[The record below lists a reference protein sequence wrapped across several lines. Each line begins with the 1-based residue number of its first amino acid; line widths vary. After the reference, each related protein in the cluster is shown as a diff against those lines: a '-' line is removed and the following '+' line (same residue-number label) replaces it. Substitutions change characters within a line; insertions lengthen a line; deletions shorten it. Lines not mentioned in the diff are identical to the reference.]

1 MAQCT
6 HCAALKTQPL
16 PSCAVP
22 RFPSLAAV
30 LAAVLVLSGCSLK
43 QSSDEQQSGAPVT
56 PPVTGAK
63 STDKKAAQQLG
74 FPITA
79 TRNTTRVSGSD
90 AAADAAGVASAIFP
104 SSSLETR
111 PPAVVLVDKDDWQGA
126 VAAGALVA
134 APLRAPILLTDGD
147 SLPSVTS
154 DTLDRLQP
162 KGAQLA
168 SGAQAI
174 LVGEKPGPPK
184 GLKAARIRGGDPFA
198 VAVAIDKFASVAS
211 GKPAGDVLVVSAE
224 KPEFSMPAA
233 AWAARSGNP
242 VLFTKR
248 DSVPAATLA
257 ALKQHQRP
265 HIYVLGP
272 EAVVGTAVEKELG
285 KVGKVKRIQ
294 AENPVDNAIAFARYK
309 KGAFGWGAV
318 VPGQNLTIANTSRPG
333 DAAAAAGLAANGIF
347 APLLLTDKAELPRSL
362 ESYLLDIQPGF
373 QNGDP
378 SQGVYNHVW
387 ILGGADAL
395 SPASQDRVDAATAL
409 VPVDQPASR

>member
-1 MAQCT
+1 
-6 HCAALKTQPL
+6 L
-16 PSCAVP
+16 V
-22 RFPSLAAV
+22 V
-30 LAAVLVLSGCSLK
+30 LALSGCSLK
-43 QSSDEQQSGAPVT
+43 QNSDQTPSGAPAT

-63 STDKKAAQQLG
+63 STDKKAAEQLG

-90 AAADAAGVASAIFP
+90 AAADAAGVASALFP

-126 VAAGALVA
+126 VAAGSLVA
-134 APLRAPILLTDGD
+134 APLGAPILLTDGG

-154 DTLDRLQP
+154 DTLDRLKP

-184 GLKAARIRGGDPFA
+184 GLKAARIRGGDPYS
-198 VAVAIDKFASVAS
+198 VAVAIDKFSSVAR

-224 KPEFSMPAA
+224 KPEYAIPAA
-233 AWAARSGNP
+233 AWSARSGDP

-248 DSVPAATLA
+248 DSVPPATLA

-265 HIYVLGP
+265 HIYMLGP
-272 EAVVGTAVEKELG
+272 DTVIGTAVEKELG
-285 KVGKVKRIQ
+285 KLGKVKRIE
-294 AENPVDNAIAFARYK
+294 AKTPADPSSPVENAIAFARYK

-373 QNGDP
+373 QNEDP

-387 ILGGADAL
+387 ILGGSDAL
-395 SPASQDRVDAATAL
+395 SPASQDRVDAAAAL

>member
-1 MAQCT
+1 
-6 HCAALKTQPL
+6 
-16 PSCAVP
+16 VP
-22 RFPSLAAV
+22 RSLSLAAV
-30 LAAVLVLSGCSLK
+30 LAALLALSGCSLK
-43 QSSDEQQSGAPVT
+43 QNSDQESSGAPAT

-63 STDKKAAQQLG
+63 STDKKAAEQLG
-74 FPITA
+74 FPVTA

-90 AAADAAGVASAIFP
+90 PIADAAGVASAIFP
-104 SSSLETR
+104 ASSLETR

-126 VAAGALVA
+126 VAAGTLVGD
-134 APLRAPILLTDGD
+134 PLKAPILLTDGG

-154 DTLDRLQP
+154 DTLDRLKP

-184 GLKAARIRGGDPFA
+184 GLKAARIRGADPYA
-198 VAVAIDKFASVAS
+198 VAVAIDKFASVAR

-224 KPEFSMPAA
+224 KPEYAIPAA
-233 AWAARSGNP
+233 AWSARSGDP

-248 DSVPAATLA
+248 DSVPPATLA

-265 HIYVLGP
+265 HIYLLGP
-272 EAVVGTAVEKELG
+272 ATVIGTAVEKALG
-285 KVGKVKRIQ
+285 KVGTVKRIQ
-294 AENPVDNAIAFARYK
+294 ASTPVDNAIAFARFK
-309 KGAFGWGAV
+309 EGAFGWGAV
-318 VPGQNLTIANTSRPG
+318 VPGQNLTIANTARPG
-333 DAAAAAGLAANGIF
+333 DAAAAAGLATNGIF

-373 QNGDP
+373 QGSDP
-378 SQGVYNHVW
+378 SKGVYNHVW

-395 SPASQDRVDAATAL
+395 SPASQDRVDAAATL

>member
-1 MAQCT
+1 
-6 HCAALKTQPL
+6 
-16 PSCAVP
+16 
-22 RFPSLAAV
+22 
-30 LAAVLVLSGCSLK
+30 
-43 QSSDEQQSGAPVT
+43 
-56 PPVTGAK
+56 
-63 STDKKAAQQLG
+63 
-74 FPITA
+74 
-79 TRNTTRVSGSD
+79 
-90 AAADAAGVASAIFP
+90 
-104 SSSLETR
+104 
-111 PPAVVLVDKDDWQGA
+111 
-126 VAAGALVA
+126 VA
-134 APLRAPILLTDGD
+134 APLNAPILLTDGD
-147 SLPSVTS
+147 SLPSVSS
-154 DTLDRLQP
+154 DTLDRLKP

-198 VAVAIDKFASVAS
+198 VAVAIDKFSSVAR

-224 KPEFSMPAA
+224 KPEYAIPAA
-233 AWAARSGNP
+233 AWSARSGDP

-248 DSVPAATLA
+248 DSVPPATLA

-272 EAVVGTAVEKELG
+272 ESVVGTAVEKELG
-285 KVGKVKRIQ
+285 KLGKVKRIE
-294 AENPVDNAIAFARYK
+294 AKKPDNPESPVDNAIAFARYK

-347 APLLLTDKAELPRSL
+347 APLLLTDKAELPRAL

-373 QNGDP
+373 QNDDP

-387 ILGGADAL
+387 ILGGSDAL
-395 SPASQDRVDAATAL
+395 SPASQDRVDAAAAL

>member
-1 MAQCT
+1 M
-6 HCAALKTQPL
+6 
-16 PSCAVP
+16 P
-22 RFPSLAAV
+22 RFLSLAAV
-30 LAAVLVLSGCSLK
+30 LAVLALSGCSLK
-43 QSSDEQQSGAPVT
+43 QNSDQTPSGTPAT
-56 PPVTGAK
+56 PPPTGAK
-63 STDKKAAQQLG
+63 STDKKAAEQLG
-74 FPITA
+74 FPVTA

-90 AAADAAGVASAIFP
+90 ATADAAGVASAVFP

-111 PPAVVLVDKDDWQGA
+111 PPAVVLVDKNDWQGA
-126 VAAGALVA
+126 VAGAALVA
-134 APLRAPILLTDGD
+134 APLRAPILLTDGG

-154 DTLDRLQP
+154 DTLNRLKP

-184 GLKAARIRGGDPFA
+184 GLKAARIRGADPFA
-198 VAVAIDKFASVAS
+198 VAVAIDKFSSVAR

-224 KPEFSMPAA
+224 QPEYAIPAA
-233 AWAARSGNP
+233 AWSARSGDP

-248 DSVPAATLA
+248 DSVPAATIA

-272 EAVVGTAVEKELG
+272 TTVVGAAVEKQLGKLG
-285 KVGKVKRIQ
+285 KVTRIQ
-294 AENPVDNAIAFARYK
+294 GSNPVDNAIAFARYK
-309 KGAFGWGAV
+309 RGAFGWGAV
-318 VPGQNLTIANTSRPG
+318 VPGQNITIASTSRPG

-347 APLLLTDKAELPRSL
+347 APLLLTDKADLPRTL

-387 ILGGADAL
+387 ILGGADVF
-395 SPASQDRVDAATAL
+395 SPASQDRVDAAAAL

>member
-1 MAQCT
+1 
-6 HCAALKTQPL
+6 
-16 PSCAVP
+16 VP

-30 LAAVLVLSGCSLK
+30 LAVLALSGCSLK
-43 QSSDEQQSGAPVT
+43 QNSDEEPSGAPVT

-111 PPAVVLVDKDDWQGA
+111 PPAVVLVDKDDWQGS
-126 VAAGALVA
+126 VAAGSLVA
-134 APLRAPILLTDGD
+134 APLNAPILLTDGD

-154 DTLDRLQP
+154 DTLERLKP

-184 GLKAARIRGGDPFA
+184 GLKAARIRGADPYA
-198 VAVAIDKFASVAS
+198 VAVAIDKFSSVAR
-211 GKPAGDVLVVSAE
+211 GKPAGDVIVASAE
-224 KPEFSMPAA
+224 KPEYAIPAA
-233 AWAARSGNP
+233 AWSARSGDP
-242 VLFTKR
+242 VLFTKH
-248 DSVPAATLA
+248 DSVPPATLA

-265 HIYVLGP
+265 HIYLLGP
-272 EAVVGTAVEKELG
+272 ETVVDATVEKELG
-285 KVGKVKRIQ
+285 KLGKVKRIQ
-294 AENPVDNAIAFARYK
+294 GSNPVDNAIAFARYK
-309 KGAFGWGAV
+309 KGRFGWGAV

-347 APLLLTDKAELPRSL
+347 APLLLTDKAELPRTL

-373 QNGDP
+373 QNNDP

-395 SPASQDRVDAATAL
+395 SPASQDRVDAAAAL

>member
-1 MAQCT
+1 
-6 HCAALKTQPL
+6 
-16 PSCAVP
+16 VP
-22 RFPSLAAV
+22 RSLSLAAL
-30 LAAVLVLSGCSLK
+30 LAALALSGCSLK
-43 QSSDEQQSGAPVT
+43 QNSSDGAGSAPAT
-56 PPVTGAK
+56 PPATGAK
-63 STDKKAAQQLG
+63 STDKKAAEQLG
-74 FPITA
+74 FPVSA

-90 AAADAAGVASAIFP
+90 ATADAAGVASAIFP

-111 PPAVVLVDKDDWQGA
+111 PPAVVLVDKNDWQGA
-126 VAAGALVA
+126 VAAAALVS
-134 APLRAPILLTDGD
+134 APLQAPILLTDGG
-147 SLPSVTS
+147 SLPPVSS
-154 DTLDRLQP
+154 ETLNRLKP

-184 GLKAARIRGGDPFA
+184 GLKAARIRGSDPYA
-198 VAVAIDKFASVAS
+198 VAVAIDKFSSVAR

-224 KPEFSMPAA
+224 KPEYAVPAA
-233 AWAARSGNP
+233 AWSARSGDP

-265 HIYVLGP
+265 HIYLLGP
-272 EAVVGTAVEKELG
+272 TTVVGAAAEKQLA
-285 KVGKVKRIQ
+285 KVGKVKRIE
-294 AENPVDNAIAFARYK
+294 ASNPVDNAIAFARFK
-309 KGAFGWGAV
+309 RGNFGWGAV
-318 VPGQNLTIANTSRPG
+318 VPGQNLTIANVSRPG

-347 APLLLTDKAELPRSL
+347 APLLLTDTAELPRSL

-395 SPASQDRVDAATAL
+395 SPASQDRVDAATTL
-409 VPVDQPASR
+409 VPVDKPAGQ

>member
-1 MAQCT
+1 
-6 HCAALKTQPL
+6 
-16 PSCAVP
+16 VP
-22 RFPSLAAV
+22 RFLSLAVV
-30 LAAVLVLSGCSLK
+30 LAAVVLSGCSLK
-43 QSSDEQQSGAPVT
+43 QNSSDSGGGAPVT
-56 PPVTGAK
+56 PPATGAK
-63 STDKKAAQQLG
+63 STDKKAAEQLG

-111 PPAVVLVDKDDWQGA
+111 PPAVVLVDKNDWQGA
-126 VAAGALVA
+126 VAGAALVS
-134 APLRAPILLTDGD
+134 APLRAPILLTDGG
-147 SLPSVTS
+147 SLPPVTS
-154 DTLDRLQP
+154 ATLDRLKP

-184 GLKAARIRGGDPFA
+184 GLKAARIRGADPYS
-198 VAVAIDKFASVAS
+198 VAVAIDKFSSVAR

-224 KPEFSMPAA
+224 KPEYAIPAA
-233 AWAARSGNP
+233 AWAARSGDP

-248 DSVPAATLA
+248 DSVPPATLA

-272 EAVVGTAVEKELG
+272 DTVVGTAVEKELA
-285 KVGKVKRIQ
+285 KLGKVKRIQ
-294 AENPVDNAIAFARYK
+294 ASNPVDNAIAFARYK
-309 KGAFGWGAV
+309 QGAFGWGAV
-318 VPGQNLTIANTSRPG
+318 VPGQNLTIANVSRPG

-347 APLLLTDKAELPRSL
+347 APLLLTDRAELPRSL

-387 ILGGADAL
+387 ILGGADAV
-395 SPASQDRVDAATAL
+395 SPASQDRIDAAAAL

>member
-1 MAQCT
+1 
-6 HCAALKTQPL
+6 LL
-16 PSCAVP
+16 
-22 RFPSLAAV
+22 AV
-30 LAAVLVLSGCSLK
+30 LALSGCSLK
-43 QSSDEQQSGAPVT
+43 QNSDQTPSGAPAT
-56 PPVTGAK
+56 PPATGAK

-74 FPITA
+74 FPVTA

-90 AAADAAGVASAIFP
+90 ATADAAGVASAIFP

-111 PPAVVLVDKDDWQGA
+111 PSAIVLVDKNDWQGA
-126 VAAGALVA
+126 VAAAALVS
-134 APLRAPILLTDGD
+134 APLSAPILLTDGG

-154 DTLDRLQP
+154 DTLARLKP

-184 GLKAARIRGGDPFA
+184 GLKAARIRGSDPFA
-198 VAVAIDKFASVAS
+198 VAVAIDKFSSVAR
-211 GKPAGDVLVVSAE
+211 GKPAGDVLVVSADQ
-224 KPEFSMPAA
+224 PEYSIPAA
-233 AWAARSGNP
+233 AWSARSGNP

-248 DSVPAATLA
+248 DSVPAATVA

-272 EAVVGTAVEKELG
+272 VTVVGTAVEKQLG
-285 KVGKVKRIQ
+285 KLGNVTRIQ
-294 AENPVDNAIAFARYK
+294 GSNPVDNAIAFARYK
-309 KGAFGWGAV
+309 RGGFGWGAV
-318 VPGQNLTIANTSRPG
+318 VPGQNMTIANTSRPG

-387 ILGGADAL
+387 ILGGADAF
-395 SPASQDRVDAATAL
+395 SPASQDRVDAAAAL

>member
-1 MAQCT
+1 
-6 HCAALKTQPL
+6 
-16 PSCAVP
+16 VP
-22 RFPSLAAV
+22 RSLSLAALTVV
-30 LAAVLVLSGCSLK
+30 LALSGCSLK
-43 QSSDEQQSGAPVT
+43 QNSDEEPSGAPVT

-63 STDKKAAQQLG
+63 STDKKADEQLG

-126 VAAGALVA
+126 TAAASLVA
-134 APLRAPILLTDGD
+134 DPLHAPILLTDGD

-154 DTLDRLQP
+154 DTLERLKP

-184 GLKAARIRGGDPFA
+184 GLKAARIRGADPFA
-198 VAVAIDKFASVAS
+198 VAVAIDKFSSVAR

-224 KPEFSMPAA
+224 RPEYAIPAA
-233 AWAARSGNP
+233 AWSARSGDP
-242 VLFTKR
+242 VLFAKR
-248 DSVPAATLA
+248 DSVPLATIN
-257 ALKQHQRP
+257 ALKEHQKP
-265 HIYVLGP
+265 HIYLLGP
-272 EAVVGTAVEKELG
+272 ETVLNETVEKA
-285 KVGKVKRIQ
+285 VGKYGNVDRIQ
-294 AENPVDNAIAFARYK
+294 ASNPVDNAIEFARFK
-309 KGAFGWGAV
+309 KGRFGWGAV

-347 APLLLTDKAELPRSL
+347 APLLLTDKAELPRAL

-395 SPASQDRVDAATAL
+395 SPESQDRVDAATAL
-409 VPVDQPASR
+409 VPVDQAAER

>member
-1 MAQCT
+1 M
-6 HCAALKTQPL
+6 
-16 PSCAVP
+16 P
-22 RFPSLAAV
+22 RFLSLAAV
-30 LAAVLVLSGCSLK
+30 IAAVLALSGCSLK
-43 QSSDEQQSGAPVT
+43 QNSDEESTGAPAT

-63 STDKKAAQQLG
+63 STDKKAAEQLG

-90 AAADAAGVASAIFP
+90 PAADAAGVASAVFP

-111 PPAVVLVDKDDWQGA
+111 PPAVVLVDKDDWQGS
-126 VAAGALVA
+126 VAAAALVA
-134 APLRAPILLTDGD
+134 NPLRAPILLTDGD

-154 DTLDRLQP
+154 DTLDRLKP

-184 GLKAARIRGGDPFA
+184 GLKAARIRGADPYA
-198 VAVAIDKFASVAS
+198 VAVAIDKFSSVAS

-224 KPEFSMPAA
+224 KPEYAIPAA
-233 AWAARSGNP
+233 AWSARSGDP

-272 EAVVGTAVEKELG
+272 ETVVSTNAEKELA
-285 KVGKVKRIQ
+285 KLGKVKRIQ
-294 AENPVDNAIAFARYK
+294 AANPVDNAIAFARFK
-309 KGAFGWGAV
+309 EGAFGWGAV
-318 VPGQNLTIANTSRPG
+318 VPGQNLTIANTSRPS
-333 DAAAAAGLAANGIF
+333 DAAAAAGLATNGIF

-362 ESYLLDIQPGF
+362 EAYLLDIQPGF
-373 QNGDP
+373 QDNDP
-378 SQGVYNHVW
+378 SKGVYNHVW
-387 ILGGADAL
+387 ILGGANAL
-395 SPASQDRVDAATAL
+395 SAASQDRVDAAAAL

>member
-1 MAQCT
+1 
-6 HCAALKTQPL
+6 
-16 PSCAVP
+16 
-22 RFPSLAAV
+22 V
-30 LAAVLVLSGCSLK
+30 LALSGCSLK
-43 QSSDEQQSGAPVT
+43 QNSDQQSSGAPAT

-74 FPITA
+74 FPVTA

-90 AAADAAGVASAIFP
+90 ATADAAGVASAIFP

-111 PPAVVLVDKDDWQGA
+111 PPAVVLVDKNDWQGA
-126 VAAGALVA
+126 VAGAALVA
-134 APLRAPILLTDGD
+134 APLRAPILLTDGG
-147 SLPSVTS
+147 SLPSVSS
-154 DTLDRLQP
+154 DTLDRLKP

-184 GLKAARIRGGDPFA
+184 GLKAARIRGADPFA
-198 VAVAIDKFASVAS
+198 VAVAIDKFSSVAR
-211 GKPAGDVLVVSAE
+211 GKPAGDVLVVSADR
-224 KPEFSMPAA
+224 PEYAIPAA
-233 AWAARSGNP
+233 AWSARSGDP

-248 DSVPAATLA
+248 DSVPAPTLA

-265 HIYVLGP
+265 HIYLLGP
-272 EAVVGTAVEKELG
+272 ATVVGATVEKELG
-285 KVGKVKRIQ
+285 KLGKVVRIQ
-294 AENPVDNAIAFARYK
+294 ASNPVDNAIAFARFK
-309 KGAFGWGAV
+309 QGGFGWGAV

-347 APLLLTDKAELPRSL
+347 APLLLTDKADLPRSL

-373 QNGDP
+373 QNDDP

-395 SPASQDRVDAATAL
+395 SPASQDRVDAASAL

>member
-1 MAQCT
+1 L
-6 HCAALKTQPL
+6 AALT
-16 PSCAVP
+16 
-22 RFPSLAAV
+22 AV
-30 LAAVLVLSGCSLK
+30 LALSGCSLK
-43 QSSDEQQSGAPVT
+43 QNSDQTPSGAPAT
-56 PPVTGAK
+56 PPPTGAK
-63 STDKKAAQQLG
+63 STDKKAVEQLG
-74 FPITA
+74 FPVTA

-90 AAADAAGVASAIFP
+90 ATADAAGVASAVFP

-126 VAAGALVA
+126 VAGAALVA
-134 APLRAPILLTDGD
+134 APLRAPILLTDGG

-154 DTLDRLQP
+154 DTLARLKP

-184 GLKAARIRGGDPFA
+184 GLKAARIRGADPFA
-198 VAVAIDKFASVAS
+198 VAVAIDKFSSVAR
-211 GKPAGDVLVVSAE
+211 GKPAGDVLVVSADQ
-224 KPEFSMPAA
+224 PEYAIPAG
-233 AWAARSGNP
+233 AWSARSGDP

-248 DSVPAATLA
+248 DSVPAVTLA

-272 EAVVGTAVEKELG
+272 TTVVGAAVEKALGKLG
-285 KVGKVKRIQ
+285 KVTRIQ
-294 AENPVDNAIAFARYK
+294 ASNPVDNAIAFARYK
-309 KGAFGWGAV
+309 RGAFGWGAV
-318 VPGQNLTIANTSRPG
+318 VPGQNLTIASTSRPG

-347 APLLLTDKAELPRSL
+347 APLLLTDKADLPRNL
-362 ESYLLDIQPGF
+362 ESYLLDLQPGF

-387 ILGGADAL
+387 ILGGADVF
-395 SPASQDRVDAATAL
+395 SPSSQDRVDAAAAL